1 MKDNWNWM
9 GVALVL
15 VALVCLLVTSG
26 CGSLGGT
33 ETVHNWPLSFAN
45 TQTHSVGSNAAWRTP
60 EQTVVE
66 NQITSDAPQTVAK
79 TNQVGR
85 GQAQEGQ
92 AAPAVE
98 QSTAGG
104 AQSGT
109 VSTPGDSG
117 GPNVTV
123 TP

>member
-1 MKDNWNWM
+1 MNEERNWEWLGLM
-9 GVALVL
+9 MVMVA
-15 VALVCLLVTSG
+15 AVCG
-26 CGSLGGT
+26 CGSIGGT
-33 ETVHNWPLSFAN
+33 ETVHNWPMSFSN
-45 TQTHSVGSNAAWRTP
+45 TQTHSVASNAAWRTP
-60 EQTVVE
+60 EQTVGE
-66 NQITSDAPQTVAK
+66 NTVTSDAPQTVAK

>member
-1 MKDNWNWM
+1 MDTSRNWEWLGLLM
-9 GVALVL
+9 VVVA
-15 VALVCLLVTSG
+15 AVCVMAATVG

-79 TNQVGR
+79 TNQVGN
-85 GQAQEGQ
+85 AFK
-92 AAPAVE
+92 
-98 QSTAGG
+98 
-104 AQSGT
+104 
-109 VSTPGDSG
+109 
-117 GPNVTV
+117 
-123 TP
+123 